1 MLDKQHS
8 TLYHTVN
15 PSDEALFEA
24 FCAKLDSVE
33 EKLLLAYELHT
44 QDLKNTINKVVDK
57 QIDS

>member
-15 PSDEALFEA
+15 PKDEALFEA

-44 QDLKNTINKVVDK
+44 QDLKDHITKTVENKL
-57 QIDS
+57 